1 MEVVNS
7 LILFVLGFYILIK
20 GAQLLIRGAVSLARV
35 FDVSNW
41 FIGAFVISV
50 GTSIPELSINIAS
63 TFTGNNVG
71 LATIIGSNT
80 FNIFVILGLSAIFY
94 PIVMRR
100 EWIVK
105 DAFFNIVFIFIAMVM
120 ILFSVVGD
128 SFSGITRGEGLILL
142 SIFLVWV
149 WFLFHRKS
157 SVEEE
162 TDIEIVTIF
171 TAFIMVVL
179 GIVGVFFGGQWVV
192 DGAEII
198 AIFLGAEP
206 AFVGLTLIAIGTSLP
221 ELTVSLVALSKGS
234 TSIAIGNILGSSIFS
249 FLGVLGIT
257 SLINP
262 IAVLPGIQFDIF
274 VVLTAAVLFFTLTLV
289 GRRYTLSRLE
299 GTLFLI
305 LYFLYIVFLIFR
317 IM

>member
-1 MEVVNS
+1 MEVANS
-7 LILFVLGFYILIK
+7 LILFALGFYVLIK
-20 GAQLLIRGAVSLARV
+20 GAQILIRGAVSLARV

-50 GTSIPELSINIAS
+50 GTSIPELSVNIAS

-80 FNIFVILGLSAIFY
+80 FNIFVILGFSAIFY

-100 EWIVK
+100 EWVVK
-105 DAFFNIVFIFIAMVM
+105 DAFFNIVFIFIATVM
-120 ILFSVVGD
+120 ILFSVAGD
-128 SFSGITRGEGLILL
+128 SFSGITRAEGFILL
-142 SIFLVWV
+142 SIFFIWV

-162 TDIEIVTIF
+162 TDIEVVTIF
-171 TAFIMVVL
+171 TATVMVVL

-192 DGAEII
+192 DGAGII
-198 AIFLGAEP
+198 ALLLGAEP
-206 AFVGLTLIAIGTSLP
+206 AFVGLTLVAIGTSLP

-257 SLINP
+257 ALINP
-262 IAVLPGIQFDIF
+262 IVVLPGIQFDIF
-274 VVLTAAVLFFTLTLV
+274 VVLTAAVLFFTLMFV
-289 GRRYTLSRLE
+289 GRRYTLSRME
-299 GTLFLI
+299 GVLFLV
-305 LYFLYIVFLIFR
+305 LYFLYIISLIFR
-317 IM
+317 VM

>member
-71 LATIIGSNT
+71 LATIIGSST

-94 PIVMRR
+94 PLVMRR

-105 DAFFNIVFIFIAMVM
+105 DAFFNIVFIFTAMVM

-142 SIFLVWV
+142 SIFFIWV

-179 GIVGVFFGGQWVV
+179 GVVGVFFGGQWVV
-192 DGAEII
+192 DGAGII
-198 AIFLGAEP
+198 ALFLGVES
-206 AFVGLTLIAIGTSLP
+206 AFVGLTIIAIGASLP

-257 SLINP
+257 ALINP
-262 IAVLPGIQFDIF
+262 IVVLPGIQFDIF
-274 VVLTAAVLFFTLTLV
+274 VALTAAVLFFTLMLV

-299 GTLFLI
+299 GVLFLI
-305 LYFLYIVFLIFR
+305 LYFLYIILLIFR

>member
-142 SIFLVWV
+142 SIFFVWV

-179 GIVGVFFGGQWVV
+179 GVVGVFFGGQWVV

-262 IAVLPGIQFDIF
+262 IVVLPGIQFDIF

>member
-35 FDVSNW
+35 FKVSNW
-41 FIGAFVISV
+41 FIGAFVVSV
-50 GTSIPELSINIAS
+50 GTSVPELSINIAS
-63 TFTGNNVG
+63 TFTGNNIG

-100 EWIVK
+100 EWVVK
-105 DAFFNIVFIFIAMVM
+105 DAFFNIVFIFIATIM

-128 SFSGITRGEGLILL
+128 SFNGISQGEGLILL
-142 SIFLVWV
+142 SIYFIWI

-157 SVEEE
+157 GVDEE
-162 TDIEIVTIF
+162 TDIEVVTLF

-192 DGAEII
+192 DGAVVI
-198 AIFLGAEP
+198 ALLLGIEP
-206 AFVGLTLIAIGTSLP
+206 SFVGLTIVAIGTSLP
-221 ELTVSLVALSKGS
+221 ELTVSLVALSKRS

-249 FLGVLGIT
+249 FLGVLGVT
-257 SLINP
+257 ALINP
-262 IAVLPGIQFDIF
+262 IVVLPGIQFDIF
-274 VVLTAAVLFFTLTLV
+274 VVLTAAVLFFTLVLV
-289 GRRYTLSRLE
+289 GRRYTLTRME
-299 GTLFLI
+299 GVLFLT
-305 LYFLYIVFLIFR
+305 LYFSYIIFLIFR
-317 IM
+317 IL

>member
-1 MEVVNS
+1 MEVFNS

-41 FIGAFVISV
+41 FIGAFVISI

-63 TFTGNNVG
+63 TFTGNNIG

-80 FNIFVILGLSAIFY
+80 FNIFVILGISAIFY
-94 PIVMRR
+94 PIFMRR
-100 EWIVK
+100 EWVVK

-120 ILFSVVGD
+120 ILFSVAGD

-142 SIFLVWV
+142 SIFFVWV

-157 SVEEE
+157 SIEEE
-162 TDIEIVTIF
+162 TDIEVVTIF
-171 TAFIMVVL
+171 TAFIMVAL

-192 DGAEII
+192 DGAVTI
-198 AIFLGAEP
+198 ALFLGAEP
-206 AFVGLTLIAIGTSLP
+206 AFVGLTIVAIGTSLP
-221 ELTVSLVALSKGS
+221 ELTVSLVALSRGS

-257 SLINP
+257 ALINP
-262 IAVLPGIQFDIF
+262 IVVLPGIQFDIF
-274 VVLTAAVLFFTLTLV
+274 VVLTAAVLFFILMFV
-289 GRRYTLSRLE
+289 GRRYTLSRVE
-299 GTLFLI
+299 GVLFLV
-305 LYFLYIVFLIFR
+305 LYFSYLVFLIFR
-317 IM
+317 MV